1 MRRICLV
8 TDELYPF
15 TGGGI
20 GRLLHNLVLDS
31 LARSPTVE
39 FHLLLP
45 ASLDVQIERIGA
57 YFGER
62 VQPHFAEMRK
72 GWDPAFESDSVY
84 PPAAAFTD
92 SSWHAQSLDFLRSL
106 KRLRHDLG
114 LKFDVIE
121 FPDYRGWAF
130 CTLEEKLLGLD
141 FGESEIVVRIHSTDG
156 ILQHFEPRE
165 PTIEQLGRF
174 ELERKALHDAERV
187 IAHLP
192 GIAEFNAD
200 YYAFEPTWLG
210 KVNVSFP
217 PVVYPPPGP
226 ARTAVNHRDL
236 LFVTKLQPFKRPEL
250 FVRGAAQF
258 MLETPGFGGRAVL
271 ACHATDAAYRERI
284 RSLVP
289 ADLSERFLLLPSGP
303 EREALL
309 GTSIVVIPSAWE
321 SCNLAAYEAS
331 AAGAKL
337 VLNGECLAFAG
348 GSPFRDGENCYKFD
362 GTVEGLAS
370 TLARAFRQPHLAP
383 VKWTAERP
391 YWLAD
396 PPAQAPVRSSYA
408 RPMVSVVIPN
418 HNLGRYLPETIAS
431 VVASSYDPIEVVVV
445 DDASTEALDGSLIAR
460 LEQEAGSGSGVAKV
474 IRNRVNRGLSA
485 SRNIGVQAATGKYV
499 LPLDADDCISPR
511 FIELAV
517 AALEARPEFDVV
529 VPSAAYF
536 SSDADLAERR
546 FSDYA
551 LFLGDAPSLGMVA
564 NRLSCA
570 TSFLRRSLFDRQ
582 AYDESLNSYED
593 WSLYLRLAHAG
604 HRFLVTND
612 IHFHYRRRPR
622 SMISEV
628 TAERHLQ
635 LLARILESLPAPLPR
650 SVRPWAT
657 LAATLAELRQKDAA
671 IETVRQ
677 AVGEARPLRYRVAD
691 ALNTAVKKV
700 PLVHP
705 FLKASASKLARN
717 GT

>member
-31 LARSPTVE
+31 LARSSEVE

-45 ASLDVQIERIGA
+45 GNLGFEAERIGG
-57 YFGER
+57 YFGGR
-62 VQPHFAEMRK
+62 VQPHYAEMRE
-72 GWDPAFESDSVY
+72 GWDPAYEGGSVY

-92 SSWHAQSLDFLRSL
+92 SAWHAQSLDFLRAL
-106 KRLRHDLG
+106 KTLRLDFG
-114 LKFDVIE
+114 LYFDVIE
-121 FPDYRGWAF
+121 FPDYRGWAL
-130 CTLEEKLLGLD
+130 CTLQEKLLGLD

-156 ILQHFEPRE
+156 ILQRFEPRE
-165 PTIEQLGRF
+165 PTVEQLGRF

-187 IAHLP
+187 VAHLP
-192 GIAEFNAD
+192 GIAEFNAEH
-200 YYAFEPTWLG
+200 YGFEPAWLG
-210 KVNVSFP
+210 KVEVSFP
-217 PVVYPPPGP
+217 PVVYPASSP
-226 ARTAVNHRDL
+226 ARPTTPPRDL
-236 LFVTKLQPFKRPEL
+236 LFATKLQPFKRPEL

-258 MLETPGFGGRAVL
+258 MRETAGFRGRAVL
-271 ACHATDAAYRERI
+271 ACHAMDAAYRERI

-289 ADLSERFLLLPSGP
+289 ADLSERFLFLPSGP

-331 AAGAKL
+331 AAGATL
-337 VLNGECLAFAG
+337 VLNGNCLAFADR
-348 GSPFRDGENCYKFD
+348 SPFRDGENCYKFD

-370 TLARAFRQPHLAP
+370 TLARAHRQPQLAR
-383 VKWTAERP
+383 VQWTADPP

-396 PPAQAPVRSSYA
+396 SPAKTPVRSSGA
-408 RPMVSVVIPN
+408 RPLVSVLIPN
-418 HNLGRYLPETIAS
+418 HNLGSYLPETIAS
-431 VVASSYDPIEVVVV
+431 VVASTYDPIEIVVV
-445 DDASTEALDGSLIAR
+445 DDASTEPLDAALIAR
-460 LEQEAGSGSGVAKV
+460 LEQEAASGSGVVKV
-474 IRNRVNRGLSA
+474 IRNSVNRGLSA
-485 SRNIGVQAATGKYV
+485 SRNVGVRAATGKYV
-499 LPLDADDCISPR
+499 LPLDADDCISPG
-511 FIELAV
+511 FVELAV
-517 AALEARPEFDVV
+517 AALEALPEFDVV

-536 SSDADLAERR
+536 ATDVDLAERR
-546 FSDYA
+546 FCDYA
-551 LFLGDAPSLGMVA
+551 LFLGEAPSLGMVA

-570 TSFLRRSLFDRQ
+570 TSLLRRSLFDRW

-593 WSLYLRLAHAG
+593 WSLYLKLAHAG

-612 IHFHYRRRPR
+612 IQFHYRKRPR

-635 LLARILESLPAPLPR
+635 LLARILESLPAPLPP

-657 LAATLAELRQKDAA
+657 LAATLTELRQKNAA
-671 IETVRQ
+671 I
-677 AVGEARPLRYRVAD
+677 AARPLRYRVAD
-691 ALNTAVKKV
+691 ALNKAVKKM

-705 FLKASASKLARN
+705 LLKASASRLVRN
-717 GT
+717 GP